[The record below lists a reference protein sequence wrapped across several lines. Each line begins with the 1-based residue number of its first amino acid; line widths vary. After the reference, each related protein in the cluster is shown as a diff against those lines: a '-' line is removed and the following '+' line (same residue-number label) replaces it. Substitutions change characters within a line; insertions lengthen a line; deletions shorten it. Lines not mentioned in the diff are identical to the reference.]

1 MQFSRCREGPI
12 KPCRNRENGIRLALG
27 TNFESVLQAARLG
40 ADWAWTA
47 IYRDLSPDVLRYVRV
62 QGANEPEDVL
72 GEAFLNVVRRLENFE
87 GGESEFR
94 AWVFTIARNSLIDAW
109 RRDGRRPVD
118 YMAPDTLPT
127 VGVALS
133 AEDDVMQHDSYG
145 RVVATLSSLS
155 SQQREVVFLRLVVGL
170 SIEETAR
177 VLDNTPGAVK
187 SLQSRG
193 LAAIRREISKEAVSE

>member
-1 MQFSRCREGPI
+1 MRV
-12 KPCRNRENGIRLALG
+12 ALG

-47 IYRDLSPDVLRYVRV
+47 IYRDLAPDVLRYVRV
-62 QGANEPEDVL
+62 QGASEPEDVL
-72 GEAFLNVVRRLENFE
+72 GEAFLSVVRRLENFE

-118 YMAPDTLPT
+118 YVAPDTLPP
-127 VGVALS
+127 VGETSS
-133 AEDDVMQHDSYG
+133 AEEDVLRRDSYD
-145 RVVATLSSLS
+145 RVVATLSRLS
-155 SQQREVVFLRLVVGL
+155 AQQREVVFLRLVVGL

-177 VLDNTPGAVK
+177 VLSNTTGAVK

-193 LAAIRREISKEAVSE
+193 LAAIRREISKEAVS